1 MIDNP
6 LPDQVMEEKQRD
18 SENELFKEYAY
29 KEAEELCSD
38 HGVWDQFRE
47 SFKEWLSNHN
57 LNATKVFGT
66 KVTFEKMKQA
76 AGLFTS
82 IVGIVLYVLLREE
95 LRGML

>member
-1 MIDNP
+1 MIWEQQKIALLNDA
-6 LPDQVMEEKQRD
+6 QVILNLK
-18 SENELFKEYAY
+18 FP
-29 KEAEELCSD
+29 
-38 HGVWDQFRE
+38 RE
-47 SFKEWLSNHN
+47 SFKEWLSLHN
-57 LNATKVFGT
+57 FNATKVFGT